1 MTKEQELRLRMISYD
16 GGDPARIQH
25 FIKVYTFAVMIGEGE
40 QLPEETMEILRA
52 AALVHDIGIKMAEE
66 KYGSSDGKLQEKEG
80 PPVAR
85 QMIERVSYLV
95 GHHHTYL
102 DMDGMDYQIL
112 VEADFLVNLFEN
124 ASTRKVIRSVDTKI
138 FRTAAGRRILHAMF
152 ALDGA
157 ED

>member
-52 AALVHDIGIKMAEE
+52 AALVHDIGIKVAEE

-85 QMIERVSYLV
+85 QMLTEIGYPQEVVDRVCYLV

-112 VEADFLVNLFEN
+112 
-124 ASTRKVIRSVDTKI
+124 S
-138 FRTAAGRRILHAMF
+138 
-152 ALDGA
+152 
-157 ED
+157 